1 MRLKSARIQNYRSI
15 KDTGLFQVE
24 NLKTIFVGPNESGKT
39 VILQALQQLNQPSD
53 VAEFDEL
60 RDYPRSL
67 YNDITTKKV
76 KSEDVE
82 VVRGY
87 FELEDA
93 DKELLPPE
101 YSECIYVKYKMLN
114 NKRYHTLENAP
125 KEVTYGDIKNDLNRL
140 CAHISKQF
148 NIDNPSST
156 EKDPTQALQLSI
168 GNWNDYSKIDAEKAK
183 ELKGWLE
190 KNYSYID
197 EDNQKEE
204 ERYNKLH
211 NQIAFN
217 GKRDE
222 VLKILSQRT
231 PVFVLFNNYFKVKP
245 LIHLQHLADR
255 IDSNVLD
262 NDKYYDYGN
271 TCLLKLL
278 GFSARELSNIGATA
292 SPSQNNSEALKAYR
306 DKLDRRSYQL
316 DAASVRLTNEIKRIW
331 NPDPK
336 RPEADKLVISADGQ
350 YLKVVVEDNIGVKI
364 ELDQRSEGFQWLVS
378 FYVVFFAEAMDK
390 HKNAILLLDEPGM
403 SLHGLKQREFRET
416 ISRLAENNQTIYTT
430 HSPFLVGPNELDL
443 VRVVELKDREEGTK
457 VHTTI
462 SSSDPA
468 GLLPLQEALGYDLA
482 QSLFTQQKN
491 LVLEGITDYWY
502 LESTAQLLRE
512 AAIKDAILDEKTALI
527 FANSAGKVVY
537 YATILHAQKKKVAA
551 LLDSDAAGDQAAQQ
565 EHLVHALGNKNILR
579 TKDFCPNIL
588 KPEIEDLLRDTL
600 ITIVKDDFGVDVK
613 SISETYPTRPIV
625 DIFTK
630 EISGFSK
637 YKLAKSYVRWTR
649 NNNANALNSD
659 EIRAWSKLIQTINKA
674 LK

>member
-1 MRLKSARIQNYRSI
+1 M
-15 KDTGLFQVE
+15 
-24 NLKTIFVGPNESGKT
+24 
-39 VILQALQQLNQPSD
+39 
-53 VAEFDEL
+53 
-60 RDYPRSL
+60 
-67 YNDITTKKV
+67 
-76 KSEDVE
+76 
-82 VVRGY
+82 
-87 FELEDA
+87 
-93 DKELLPPE
+93 
-101 YSECIYVKYKMLN
+101 
-114 NKRYHTLENAP
+114 
-125 KEVTYGDIKNDLNRL
+125 
-140 CAHISKQF
+140 
-148 NIDNPSST
+148 
-156 EKDPTQALQLSI
+156 
-168 GNWNDYSKIDAEKAK
+168 
-183 ELKGWLE
+183 
-190 KNYSYID
+190 
-197 EDNQKEE
+197 
-204 ERYNKLH
+204 
-211 NQIAFN
+211 
-217 GKRDE
+217 
-222 VLKILSQRT
+222 
-231 PVFVLFNNYFKVKP
+231 
-245 LIHLQHLADR
+245 
-255 IDSNVLD
+255 
-262 NDKYYDYGN
+262 
-271 TCLLKLL
+271 

-292 SPSQNNSEALKAYR
+292 SPSQNNPEALKVYR

-316 DAASVRLTNEIKRIW
+316 DAASVRLTNEIKQIW
-331 NPDPK
+331 NPDPQ

-416 ISRLAENNQTIYTT
+416 ISRLAEKNQTIYTT

-482 QSLFTQQKN
+482 QSLFTQQRN

-512 AAIKDAILDEKTALI
+512 AAIKDANLDEKTALI

-537 YATILHAQKKKVAA
+537 YATILHAQKMKVAA

-579 TKDFCPNIL
+579 TKDFCSNVL
-588 KPEIEDLLRDTL
+588 KPEIEDLLRETL

-613 SISETYPTRPIV
+613 SISDSNPTRPIV
-625 DIFTK
+625 DVFTK
-630 EISGFSK
+630 EVSGFSK
-637 YKLAKSYVRWTR
+637 YKLAKSFVRWTR
-649 NNNANALNSD
+649 NNNASALSSN
-659 EIRAWSKLIQTINKA
+659 EITAWTKLIQTINKV